1 MDFNLTQE
9 QLQIREEIKKVCKE
23 FPDAYWREIDSKKDY
38 PEAFVRKLSELGWL
52 AALIPEEYGGTGL
65 GITEASIILEEI
77 NHSGGVA
84 TVCHAQMYTMGTLLR
99 HGNDEQKR
107 RYLPKIASGELR
119 LQAFGVTEPNAGS
132 ESTRIQTTA
141 TRKGDRYVIN
151 GQKIFI
157 SRVLQSDLMLLLART
172 TPYDDLKDKTK
183 GLSVFIVDLREA
195 KGKLEVKPLDL
206 MINHHTNSLFFDG
219 VEVPAENLIG
229 EEGMGFRYI
238 IDGWNAERILVAA
251 EAVGDGR
258 WFVERA
264 AKYASERVVFGRAI
278 GSNQGLQFPIAKAYA
293 NVEAADLVRYQA
305 ATKFD
310 RKEKCGAEANMA
322 KLLASEAAWEA
333 ANACLTTHG
342 GYGFAVEYDVER
354 KFRETRLLTVAPV
367 SNTVRTSALGPA
379 SDGAAARVFASMNL
393 SSVKSP
399 ACTSVASRPCT
410 DANVGLLEPGCRSAS
425 M

>member
-1 MDFNLTQE
+1 MDFNLTPE
-9 QLQIREEIKKVCKE
+9 QLQIREEIRKVCKD
-23 FPDAYWREIDSKKDY
+23 FPDAYWREIDGKKEY

-77 NHSGGVA
+77 NRSGGNA
-84 TVCHAQMYTMGTLLR
+84 TACHAQMYTMGTLLR
-99 HGNDEQKR
+99 HGNEEQKK
-107 RYLPKIASGELR
+107 RYLPKIARGELR

-132 ESTRIQTTA
+132 ETTRIQTTA
-141 TRKGDRYVIN
+141 TKKGDRYIIH

-172 TPYDDLKDKTK
+172 TPYDKLEDKTN
-183 GLSVFIVDLREA
+183 GLSAFIVDLRAA
-195 KGKLEVKPLDL
+195 KGKIDVKPLDL
-206 MINHHTNSLFFDG
+206 MINHHTNALFFDG
-219 VEVPAENLIG
+219 VEVPVANLIG

-251 EAVGDGR
+251 EAIGDGR

-264 AKYASERVVFGRAI
+264 AKYASERIVFGRPI
-278 GSNQGLQFPIAKAYA
+278 GSNQGIQFPIAQAYA
-293 NVEAADLVRYQA
+293 RIEAADLIRYQA

-310 RKEKCGAEANMA
+310 RNERCGAEANMA
-322 KLLASEAAWEA
+322 KFLASEAAWEA

-342 GYGFAVEYDVER
+342 GYGFAAEYDVER

-367 SNTVRTSALGPA
+367 SNNLVLAYLGQHVLGMP
-379 SDGAAARVFASMNL
+379 
-393 SSVKSP
+393 KSY
-399 ACTSVASRPCT
+399 
-410 DANVGLLEPGCRSAS
+410 
-425 M
+425 

>member
-1 MDFNLTQE
+1 MESSVQE
-9 QLQIREEIKKVCKE
+9 SQQAIREE
-23 FPDAYWREIDSKKDY
+23 
-38 PEAFVRKLSELGWL
+38 VRKLCRAFPDSYWQQVDKEESYPQEFVNTLTSSGYLG
-52 AALIPEEYGGTGL
+52 ALIPEEFGGAGL

-77 NHSGGVA
+77 NRAGGNS
-84 TVCHAQMYTMGTLLR
+84 TTCHAQMYTMGTLLR
-99 HGNDEQKR
+99 HGSEEQKR

-141 TRKGDRYVIN
+141 TRKGDHYVIT

-172 TPYDDLKDKTK
+172 TPYDELRDKTS

-195 KGKLEVKPLDL
+195 KGKLEIKPLDL

-219 VEVPAENLIG
+219 VEVPAANLIG
-229 EEGMGFRYI
+229 AEGMGFRYI

-251 EAVGDGR
+251 EAIGDGR

-264 AKYASERVVFGRAI
+264 AKYASERVVFGRPI
-278 GSNQGLQFPIAKAYA
+278 GANQGIQFPIAKAYA
-293 NVEAADLVRYQA
+293 NIEAADLVRYQA

-322 KLLASEAAWEA
+322 KFLASEAAWEA

-342 GYGFAVEYDVER
+342 GYGFATEYDVER
-354 KFRETRLLTVAPV
+354 KFRETRLLTVAPI
-367 SNTVRTSALGPA
+367 SNNLVLAYLGQHVLGMP
-379 SDGAAARVFASMNL
+379 
-393 SSVKSP
+393 KSY
-399 ACTSVASRPCT
+399 
-410 DANVGLLEPGCRSAS
+410 
-425 M
+425 